1 MSYTLILRHISRIFS
16 TCIHKFATTLF
27 TFPNFSI
34 ILAKILGG
42 RWLEFQIY
50 VKLHSQDYLTANL
63 PFFCCIALPL
73 MSTFF
78 LTKQAKLIWNWNSL
92 WSHWWSNGHIDCHK
106 CQPSIA
112 HYCIAKDRSGFA
124 GTSLQFLTHGCR
136 ALTFVTSSG
145 LTQVP
150 TVLS

>member
-1 MSYTLILRHISRIFS
+1 MSYTLILRHILHIFS

-34 ILAKILGG
+34 TLAKFWGG
-42 RWLEFQIY
+42 DDWYFKFM
-50 VKLHSQDYLTANL
+50 KLHSRFNITAVL
-63 PFFCCIALPL
+63 PYFIALH
-73 MSTFF
+73 F

>member
-1 MSYTLILRHISRIFS
+1 MSYTLILRHISHIFS

-63 PFFCCIALPL
+63 PFLCCIALPL
-73 MSTFF
+73 MSTLFPHETSKAH
-78 LTKQAKLIWNWNSL
+78 LKLKFTLVTLVW
-92 WSHWWSNGHIDCHK
+92 NGHINSDK

-112 HYCIAKDRSGFA
+112 LCTTKDRSGFT
-124 GTSLQFLTHGCR
+124 GTSLQILIHGCT
-136 ALTFVTSSG
+136 ALSFVTWVGS
-145 LTQVP
+145 LKF
-150 TVLS
+150 L

>member
-1 MSYTLILRHISRIFS
+1 MSYTLILRHILHIFS

-63 PFFCCIALPL
+63 PFFLLHCIAINVNIFSHETSKAHL
-73 MSTFF
+73 
-78 LTKQAKLIWNWNSL
+78 KLKFTLVTLVW
-92 WSHWWSNGHIDCHK
+92 NGHINSDK

-112 HYCIAKDRSGFA
+112 LCTTKDRSGFT
-124 GTSLQFLTHGCR
+124 GTSLQILIHGCT